1 MSVES
6 SYRSRDDLMADPAA
20 TPLDT
25 DKQLILTEQ
34 ALRLANSII
43 LRTKEYFDGQ
53 SNSDQAGKR
62 P

>member
-1 MSVES
+1 MQ
-6 SYRSRDDLMADPAA
+6 DPTA

-43 LRTKEYFDGQ
+43 IRTREWINGIESETDKA
-53 SNSDQAGKR
+53 STR

>member
-6 SYRSRDDLMADPAA
+6 RYRSRDELMEDPAT

-25 DKQLILTEQ
+25 DKQLIFTEQ

-43 LRTKEYFDGQ
+43 LRTREWLGEPEEK
-53 SNSDQAGKR
+53 
-62 P
+62 